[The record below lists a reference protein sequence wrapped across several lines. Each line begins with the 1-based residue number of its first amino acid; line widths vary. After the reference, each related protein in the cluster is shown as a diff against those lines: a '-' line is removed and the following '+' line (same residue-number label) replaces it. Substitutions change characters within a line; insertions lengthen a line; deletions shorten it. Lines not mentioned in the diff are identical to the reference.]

1 MTDTPPLHSGVRE
14 FMARRG
20 IAVTTLRND
29 GRLSLTIDE
38 KYRVHLRP
46 ASDGRLAL
54 QAKVADF
61 PDAANNRAADEAIEH
76 LLNRSAGMLR
86 KYASTLCLEPH
97 SQTVRLQQL
106 LAANTSG
113 EQLEAEIA
121 EFTNALDYWVRT
133 SKSL

>member
-1 MTDTPPLHSGVRE
+1 MTNTPSLHASVQE

-20 IAVTTLRND
+20 IASTAVRND

-38 KYRVHLRP
+38 KYRIHLRP

-54 QAKVADF
+54 QAKVADL
-61 PDAANNRAADEAIEH
+61 PDAENIRAADEVIER

-86 KYASTLCLEPH
+86 EHASTLCLEPQG
-97 SQTVRLQQL
+97 QTVQLQML
-106 LAANTSG
+106 LAADTRS

-121 EFTNALDYWVRT
+121 AFTNALDFWVRT
-133 SKSL
+133 IKSL